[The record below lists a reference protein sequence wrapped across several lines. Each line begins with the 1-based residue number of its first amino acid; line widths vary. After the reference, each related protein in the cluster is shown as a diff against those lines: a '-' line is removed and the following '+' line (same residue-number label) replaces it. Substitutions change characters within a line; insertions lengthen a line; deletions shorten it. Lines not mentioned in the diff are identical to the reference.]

1 MHLFVGT
8 EIAVHPIFAAN
19 ETFIS
24 DADANLQLFVK
35 QFERRYGHGQEGA
48 LSNALNR

>member
-8 EIAVHPIFAAN
+8 DIAMHPIFAAN
-19 ETFIS
+19 EAFIS

-35 QFERRYGHGQEGA
+35 QFELINGVGGAWSRRCT
-48 LSNALNR
+48 L